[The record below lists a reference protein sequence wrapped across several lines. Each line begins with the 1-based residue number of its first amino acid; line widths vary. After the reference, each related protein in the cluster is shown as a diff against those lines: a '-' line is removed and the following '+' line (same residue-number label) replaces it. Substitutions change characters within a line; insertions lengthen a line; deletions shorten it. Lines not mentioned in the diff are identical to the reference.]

1 MQLAQGPRV
10 RFSPFYRK
18 SEAAGIRTA
27 TVYNH
32 MVLPVATQDPEADY
46 EALTQRV
53 ALWDVGCQ
61 RQVQVQGPDALKLCQ
76 YISAR
81 DLSQLKIGVAKY
93 APLCDHQGRLINDP
107 VALRVDDD
115 TIWFSIADSD
125 ILLWVRAISGER
137 EDNVEIIEPDV
148 SPLAVQGPRA
158 TDTVAAVFG
167 EWVRELKF
175 FHFKRINHEG
185 IPLVVCR
192 SGWSKQG
199 GFELFLEDA
208 NKGEQLWDLIW
219 AAGEPHG
226 IRVGA
231 PNYAERIENF
241 LLAWGSDTDPDSDP
255 FEAAIGDYVDLGVEH
270 DFVGKKALLAKREQ
284 GPTRELKGLLIDG
297 EPLNPNPEPVG
308 LQNPNGTRAGQ
319 TRVIAY
325 SPRYKQNLGLAIIE
339 VPHNLPGTKLQV
351 ETPNGWRPATVTDL
365 PFDL

>member
-18 SEAAGIRTA
+18 SEAAGIQTA
-27 TVYNH
+27 TVYNR
-32 MVLPVATQDPEADY
+32 MVLPVATEDPEADY
-46 EALTQRV
+46 QALTQRV

-76 YISAR
+76 YLSAR

-107 VALRVDDD
+107 VVLRVDED

-158 TDTVAAVFG
+158 TDTVAEVFG

-199 GFELFLEDA
+199 GFELFLDC
-208 NKGEQLWDLIW
+208 
-219 AAGEPHG
+219 
-226 IRVGA
+226 
-231 PNYAERIENF
+231 
-241 LLAWGSDTDPDSDP
+241 LLYTSP
-255 FEAAIGDYVDLGVEH
+255 
-270 DFVGKKALLAKREQ
+270 
-284 GPTRELKGLLIDG
+284 
-297 EPLNPNPEPVG
+297 
-308 LQNPNGTRAGQ
+308 
-319 TRVIAY
+319 
-325 SPRYKQNLGLAIIE
+325 SPRD
-339 VPHNLPGTKLQV
+339 V
-351 ETPNGWRPATVTDL
+351 EESRMPSSA
-365 PFDL
+365 